1 MDFSLPGAVL
11 STGGVPEPAALGVLT
26 THSDFSHSSGRVGS
40 VINENMKK
48 TGAPCSFLSASPE
61 LSSALRICGT
71 SRRFASGEFLFR
83 EDQDNAG
90 VFFILTGK
98 ALMSVYGLPTLD
110 RLLSAGSVLGLPS
123 TFTGHPYSLTA
134 QAIADCH
141 VVHVPQTAF
150 LDLMRE
156 QSDLCRECTDM
167 LGREVTF
174 IQSALA
180 ERRKV
185 TGLKKVATKIAVGS

>member
-1 MDFSLPGAVL
+1 MLTIVSDVGHSPAGA
-11 STGGVPEPAALGVLT
+11 
-26 THSDFSHSSGRVGS
+26 GS
-40 VINENMKK
+40 VIKMNMKK
-48 TGAPCSFLSASPE
+48 VGAQCSFLSASPE
-61 LSSALRICGT
+61 LSSALQVCGT
-71 SRRFASGEFLFR
+71 SRRFSTGEFLFR
-83 EDQDNAG
+83 EDQDNVG
-90 VFFILTGK
+90 VFFLLTGK
-98 ALMSVYGLPTLD
+98 ALMSVYGLPNLD

-134 QAIADCH
+134 QAISNCD
-141 VVHVPQTAF
+141 VVHVPQTTF

-185 TGLKKVATKIAVGS
+185 TGLKKVASKIAVGS